1 MQWKWKND
9 IGVYLTLNKI
19 KVIQRR
25 VINKVIEEMFEA
37 KVIQKLKL
45 L

>member
-1 MQWKWKND
+1 MKND
-9 IGVYLTLNKI
+9 IGVYPTLNKI

-25 VINKVIEEMFEA
+25 VINKVIEEMFES
-37 KVIQKLKL
+37 KVIKKLEL

>member
-1 MQWKWKND
+1 MKND

-37 KVIQKLKL
+37 KVIKKLEL

>member
-1 MQWKWKND
+1 MKND

>member
-9 IGVYLTLNKI
+9 IVYLTLNKI